1 MIELLAVRKLS
12 PDIKGQIICL
22 VGPPGVGKTSIARS
36 VAKAMGRSYARIS
49 LGGVHDEAEIRGHR
63 KTYIGAMP
71 GRIIDA
77 VKQAG
82 SSNPLIL
89 LDEIDKVG
97 ADYRGDPASA
107 LLEALDGEQ
116 NFAFRDHYIEVPFDL
131 SKVLFITTANDA
143 STIPA
148 PLLDRMELIELTSYT
163 HEEKFHIAKNHLIP
177 KQAKR
182 HGLNGRT
189 LRIQDNAIHA
199 LIDGYTARRA

>member
-1 MIELLAVRKLS
+1 
-12 PDIKGQIICL
+12 
-22 VGPPGVGKTSIARS
+22 
-36 VAKAMGRSYARIS
+36 MGRSYARIS

-199 LIDGYTARRA
+199 LIDGYTRRGGREKA

>member
-1 MIELLAVRKLS
+1 MTKRKS
-12 PDIKGQIICL
+12 AG
-22 VGPPGVGKTSIARS
+22 TA
-36 VAKAMGRSYARIS
+36 
-49 LGGVHDEAEIRGHR
+49 

-163 HEEKFHIAKNHLIP
+163 HEEKLSHCQKSI
-177 KQAKR
+177 
-182 HGLNGRT
+182 
-189 LRIQDNAIHA
+189 
-199 LIDGYTARRA
+199 

>member
-1 MIELLAVRKLS
+1 
-12 PDIKGQIICL
+12 
-22 VGPPGVGKTSIARS
+22 
-36 VAKAMGRSYARIS
+36 
-49 LGGVHDEAEIRGHR
+49 
-63 KTYIGAMP
+63 MP